1 MSSMGCSWASYF
13 QNLVTLGLMGKAVF
27 CIAEKEAYDPLGFFH
42 LQQLG
47 SHWSPAVGCNST
59 ALEAGPAHAAVW
71 HFAADVLF
79 PHRL

>member
-1 MSSMGCSWASYF
+1 MFSMGCSWASCF
-13 QNLVTLGLMGKAVF
+13 QNLVIEGFMGRVVF
-27 CIAEKEAYDPLGFFH
+27 CTAEKEANDPLGFFH
-42 LQQLG
+42 LQQLWTR
-47 SHWSPAVGCNST
+47 WSPAVGCNST